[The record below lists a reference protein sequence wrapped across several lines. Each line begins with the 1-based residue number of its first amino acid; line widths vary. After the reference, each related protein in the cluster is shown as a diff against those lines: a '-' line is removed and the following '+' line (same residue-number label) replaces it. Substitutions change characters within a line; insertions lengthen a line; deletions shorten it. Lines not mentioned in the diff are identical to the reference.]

1 MAASAVELL
10 RMGPKEILRLCD
22 SPHLGLV
29 HILCSSL
36 FIVFMATLYFIS
48 KPYPIYLV
56 DYTCYKPPGTYRV
69 PRSFF
74 LEHLKLSPSFD
85 PESVKFQFRILER
98 SGLGE
103 RTCVPPALHYI
114 APDPTMA
121 DARAEAE
128 LVIFSA
134 MDALFERTGIKP
146 QDVDFLIVNCSM
158 FSPTPSL
165 SDMVINKY
173 KMRSNIKSFN
183 LSGMGCSPSPISVN
197 IARDLLQVHANAYAV
212 VVSTEIVTPNWYTGN
227 QRSMLLPNCLFRMGA
242 ATLLLSNR
250 RRESRRAKYRLM
262 HVVRTHRGADDR
274 AYHCV
279 FQEEDVQR
287 NVGISL
293 SKDLMG
299 IAGEALKSNITT
311 MGPLVLPASEQL
323 LFLLSLF
330 ARKIFNLKLK
340 PYIPDFKQAFEHFC
354 IHAGGRAVIDELEKN
369 LQLSPEHVEASR
381 MTLHRFGNTSSSSL
395 WYEMNYIEAKG
406 RMKKGDRSWQ
416 IGFGS
421 GFKCNSLVWKCNRSI
436 KAEADGPW
444 ADCIDQ
450 YPVHTVEAVK
460 LQQ

>member
-1 MAASAVELL
+1 MRASQIMPNFQSSVWLKYVKHSFQYLVNHFLTFLLVPIMAASAVELL

-299 IAGEALKSNITT
+299 IA
-311 MGPLVLPASEQL
+311 
-323 LFLLSLF
+323 
-330 ARKIFNLKLK
+330 
-340 PYIPDFKQAFEHFC
+340 AFEHFC